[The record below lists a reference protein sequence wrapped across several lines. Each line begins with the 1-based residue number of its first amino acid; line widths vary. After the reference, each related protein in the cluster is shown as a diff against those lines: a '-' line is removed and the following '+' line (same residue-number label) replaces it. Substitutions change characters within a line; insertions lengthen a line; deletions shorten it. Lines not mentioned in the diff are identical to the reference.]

1 MILKVLSSVQ
11 EIDPAAWN
19 RLPGAQLGLSH
30 EYLAALELSGCAT
43 TETGW
48 QPAFFTV
55 WEEDALV
62 GALPLYFKS
71 HSYGEFVFDWAWA
84 NAYEQHGL
92 EYYPKLVSCV
102 PFTPVGGTRLLAA
115 DPAVRTLL
123 IQGALQLARETHA
136 SSLHILFPPEAEAKE
151 IAAQGL
157 MLRQGV
163 QFHWHNEGY
172 RDFEHFLSGM
182 RHDKRKKI
190 HQERRKVREA
200 GVTFRR
206 VPGEDITDEEWA
218 FFARCYDH
226 THALYGSPTS
236 LNLDFFRRIGRTM
249 PQNIFLV
256 IAYRG
261 GEMLASALNLYDEHA
276 AYGRSWGALEYVPGL
291 HFEACYYQ
299 AIEFCLERNLK
310 TYEGGAQGEHK
321 LARGFLP
328 SVTWSAHWLAHPQF
342 AAAVNDF
349 LRRETGKI
357 MSYVDELND
366 SNPFKA
372 PPKATGSEPPC

>member
-1 MILKVLSSVQ
+1 MIIKILDSLRT
-11 EIDPAAWN
+11 IPAADWN
-19 RLPGAQLGLSH
+19 ALPGARVALSH
-30 EYLAALELSGCAT
+30 EYLLALEQSGCAT
-43 TETGW
+43 PETGW
-48 QPAFFTV
+48 QLSLITV
-55 WEEDALV
+55 WDDARLV

-92 EYYPKLVSCV
+92 DYYPKLVSCA
-102 PFTPVGGTRLLAA
+102 PFTPVGGPRILAA
-115 DPAVRTLL
+115 APEVRTLL
-123 IQGALQLARETHA
+123 IQAALQLTRETKV
-136 SSLHILFPPEAEAKE
+136 SSLHVLFPPEEEARE
-151 IAAQGL
+151 LEAQGL
-157 MLRQGV
+157 NLRQGV

-172 RDFEHFLSGM
+172 RDFEQFLSGM

-200 GVTFRR
+200 GVTLRR
-206 VPGEDITDEEWA
+206 VPGEEITEEEWA

-226 THALYGSPTS
+226 THELYGSPTS

-249 PQNIFLV
+249 PRNIFLV
-256 IAYRG
+256 IAYRD
-261 GEMLASALNLYDEHA
+261 EKMLGSALNLYDEKA

-299 AIEFCLERNLK
+299 AIEFCIERGLL

-328 SVTWSAHWLAHPQF
+328 TVTWSAHRLAHPQF

-357 MSYVDELND
+357 EHYVDELND
-366 SNPFKA
+366 SNPFKKRERA
-372 PPKATGSEPPC
+372 